1 MRSVQVQHC
10 RSRAIDFL
18 EGMKLLKDD
27 LSEFRYS
34 SALLG
39 IHGAISYCDALRIG
53 LGSVE
58 ISSDDHRKA
67 VRELRILLNNRRFEK
82 LQGVG
87 HLERL
92 LSNKSKIAYSR
103 EASDRNDVEQIV
115 QHAERF
121 AAWAETTGKALKIEG
136 WIDA

>member
-1 MRSVQVQHC
+1 
-10 RSRAIDFL
+10 
-18 EGMKLLKDD
+18 
-27 LSEFRYS
+27 
-34 SALLG
+34 
-39 IHGAISYCDALRIG
+39 
-53 LGSVE
+53 
-58 ISSDDHRKA
+58 
-67 VRELRILLNNRRFEK
+67 
-82 LQGVG
+82 VG